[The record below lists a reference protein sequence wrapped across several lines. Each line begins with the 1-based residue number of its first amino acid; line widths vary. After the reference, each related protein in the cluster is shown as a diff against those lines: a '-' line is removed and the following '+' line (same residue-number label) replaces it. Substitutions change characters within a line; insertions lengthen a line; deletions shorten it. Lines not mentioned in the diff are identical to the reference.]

1 MRYRYVQHATARQE
15 AFCWYLDIP
24 PSPEEARRHFASK
37 AIRDPSRR
45 AFYAEA
51 LDIFLATCW
60 NISPPAKK
68 AEARDKHV

>member
-1 MRYRYVQHATARQE
+1 MHYRYVQHASARKE
-15 AFCWYLDIP
+15 AFSWYLGAP
-24 PSPEEARRHFASK
+24 PSVGEARRHFASK
-37 AIRDPSRR
+37 AIGDPAHR

-68 AEARDKHV
+68 QVGDKHV